1 MMDYFYL
8 FLAGLGGGFMAGLL
22 GIGGGIFY
30 LLVLPFAL
38 TRIGVNDQEIV
49 QYVIA
54 NSLFGTLFA
63 ALSGSLTQM
72 RNGTFYLRPVLWV
85 SLGAITIS
93 LLTINFFVNT
103 PFYSKQVFN
112 IVVIALLVFILWRT
126 LRKSAIAKGKKGGD
140 KGKTPSPR
148 WFMGAGGSGGLV
160 AALSGLGGGAIVV
173 PFLTLILGMD
183 IKKAKSI
190 SLGMIFFTSLMIT
203 CFNMTEVPRF
213 NVDYYNM
220 GYIVFPIVLPLGMG
234 VVISSPLGVKA
245 AAKMS
250 SRLITILF
258 SIFIF
263 VVILKKAFELIPG

>member
-1 MMDYFYL
+1 MDVLYL
-8 FLAGLGGGFMAGLL
+8 ILAGLAGGFMAGLL

-38 TRIGVNDQEIV
+38 ARVGVNDQEMV

-72 RNGTFYLRPVLWV
+72 RNKTFYLKPVLWV
-85 SLGAITIS
+85 SLGAITVS

-103 PFYSKQVFN
+103 PLYSKQIFN
-112 IVVIALLVFILWRT
+112 IVVIFLLVFILWRS
-126 LRKSAIAKGKKGGD
+126 LRKSAVVGLGNKEGEKPHKPG
-140 KGKTPSPR
+140 
-148 WFMGAGGSGGLV
+148 WFVGAGGTGGLV

-203 CFNMTEVPRF
+203 CFNMTETPRF
-213 NVDYYNM
+213 DVDYNNL
-220 GYIVFPIVLPLGMG
+220 GYIVFPIVIPLGIG

-245 AAKMS
+245 ATKMS
-250 SRLITILF
+250 SRLITLLF
-258 SIFIF
+258 SLFIF